1 MCDHD
6 STLMGAARIDF
17 SHTIVSGHIHSHLR
31 SAGGEI
37 TVTGTYGNN
46 KQFYRKSK

>member
-17 SHTIVSGHIHSHLR
+17 SHTIVSGHLR